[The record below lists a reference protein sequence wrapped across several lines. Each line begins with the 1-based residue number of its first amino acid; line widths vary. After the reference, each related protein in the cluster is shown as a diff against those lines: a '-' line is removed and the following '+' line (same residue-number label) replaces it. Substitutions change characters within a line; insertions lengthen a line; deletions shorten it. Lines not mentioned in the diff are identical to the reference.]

1 MFVFSRMASIGNMAD
16 SARHPQSPRIDGMPK
31 IRDVRLDFFRGL
43 ALWFIFLDH
52 VPGNMASWLTVRNYG
67 FSDATEIFVFISG
80 YTAALVYSDEMR
92 RAGLIQSSALIIKR
106 AWQIYLAHIFSFV
119 IYAAIISY
127 IANTTSN
134 SSYIDGFGLTDFF
147 DQPNLMF
154 LQVVLLRFKPA
165 NMDVLPL
172 YVALLMAFPP
182 LLWLLIRKPSAA
194 LTLSVALYVLARS
207 NGWSFFSYSGDP
219 WLFNPLAWQLLFVF
233 GAWCALGGAQRLS
246 GIIRSRV
253 TAIFAAGYLLFAFA
267 IVMTWHQPTLAEFVP
282 YWLSRAI
289 YPIDK
294 ANLDVLRIIHFLALS
309 LLTVRLVG
317 RDSPILASPLL
328 RPMVRCGMHSLQ
340 VFCAGVLLS
349 FLTYATLVQ
358 TSGGIAVQILAS
370 AFGISLLVAL
380 SQLIGWYRSFD
391 EKKRALQFAD
401 KETLADLLKAAE
413 GNIADAAAL
422 VRHNSRSDSASR
434 NPLPAL
440 R

>member
-1 MFVFSRMASIGNMAD
+1 
-16 SARHPQSPRIDGMPK
+16 
-31 IRDVRLDFFRGL
+31 
-43 ALWFIFLDH
+43 
-52 VPGNMASWLTVRNYG
+52 
-67 FSDATEIFVFISG
+67 
-80 YTAALVYSDEMR
+80 
-92 RAGLIQSSALIIKR
+92 
-106 AWQIYLAHIFSFV
+106 
-119 IYAAIISY
+119 
-127 IANTTSN
+127 
-134 SSYIDGFGLTDFF
+134 
-147 DQPNLMF
+147 
-154 LQVVLLRFKPA
+154 
-165 NMDVLPL
+165 
-172 YVALLMAFPP
+172 
-182 LLWLLIRKPSAA
+182 
-194 LTLSVALYVLARS
+194 
-207 NGWSFFSYSGDP
+207 
-219 WLFNPLAWQLLFVF
+219 
-233 GAWCALGGAQRLS
+233 
-246 GIIRSRV
+246 
-253 TAIFAAGYLLFAFA
+253 
-267 IVMTWHQPTLAEFVP
+267 MTWHQPTLAEFVP